1 MTFSCPFPCRSHRLR
16 RRGRPLLLQVRDA
29 FFEFL
34 SSDVSSA
41 QSTPGLVLHDS
52 AMDGRRRRQRQQ
64 EAAAVPKPQVSRR
77 PDVDVLRDGGD
88 DGYGTSQTSQPVRSD
103 GEALLHASRRSP
115 QERDFGGD
123 LEQVLGALTERFPEG
138 PQDSGRGRRPGRR
151 GRHLLRRKR
160 RKETSGGPGTS
171 DSGSSGRRDTERG

>member
-1 MTFSCPFPCRSHRLR
+1 MTLSRPFPCRSHRLR

-34 SSDVSSA
+34 SSDVASA
-41 QSTPGLVLHDS
+41 QSTPGLVLHDP
-52 AMDGRRRRQRQQ
+52 AMDGRRWRQRQQ

-77 PDVDVLRDGGD
+77 PDVDVLRD

-123 LEQVLGALTERFPEG
+123 LEQVLGALTERFPER

-151 GRHLLRRKR
+151 GRHLFRWER
-160 RKETSGGPGTS
+160 RKETSGGPGTPN
-171 DSGSSGRRDTERG
+171 SGSSGRRDTERG